1 MENGMKLAVDQMKQ
15 REEAGLNYI
24 YSQTYNFVYLR
35 AKSILKSE
43 DEVKQLMQTRIC
55 GIIPVFQ

>member
-35 AKSILKSE
+35 AKSILKQMCIR
-43 DEVKQLMQTRIC
+43 DRNRTRRQMC
-55 GIIPVFQ
+55 VCSSVG